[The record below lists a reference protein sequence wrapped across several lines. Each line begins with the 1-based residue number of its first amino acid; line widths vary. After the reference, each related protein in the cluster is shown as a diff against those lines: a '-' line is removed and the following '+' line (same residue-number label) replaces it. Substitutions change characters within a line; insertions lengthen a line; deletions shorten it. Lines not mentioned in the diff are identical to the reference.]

1 MGCTFVPHFWFKSG
15 RRPRTGPGL
24 VVVVVVVIVERERE
38 RERERKMTRPMAK
51 VPKPKVCRQLE
62 R

>member
-38 RERERKMTRPMAK
+38 RERKMTRPMAK